1 LAQPPQGEGVSS
13 ASRQINMAH
22 DTGLHFISFHISHFP
37 THKTTHP
44 KKKGWQT
51 VEEKPNRQNGNW
63 KTGSSQVA
71 QRLLNFQVQPG
82 SSSFR
87 RSSWKLDMKMKGA
100 EGREWV
106 GKAGE
111 SGGKAEEKRRKSA
124 RNVAVMQQQV
134 AQVAAATFCCRTKQ
148 DRTPQRTCDALE
160 EIGDP
165 N

>member
-37 THKTTHP
+37 THKNTHP
-44 KKKGWQT
+44 KKGVADSRGKA
-51 VEEKPNRQNGNW
+51 KLANRQNGNW
-63 KTGSSQVA
+63 QTGSSQVA

-111 SGGKAEEKRRKSA
+111 KRRKSGGKAHGTW
-124 RNVAVMQQQV
+124 Q
-134 AQVAAATFCCRTKQ
+134 
-148 DRTPQRTCDALE
+148 
-160 EIGDP
+160 
-165 N
+165 